1 MDKIIIFDTTLRDG
15 EQTPGISLNVN
26 EKISIAKQLAKLGV
40 DVIEPGFPLTSPG
53 DFEAVQRISREIEGP
68 TICGFSRAI
77 LSDIDKTWEAIKDAY
92 NKCFHIFISS
102 SYIQIKHQLD
112 KNEQEVI
119 DIVRKSITHAKNYT
133 DEIEFSPMDAS
144 RTRMEFLYE
153 IVETAIECGATVINI
168 PDTVGYSTPLEFH
181 NIIKNIK
188 NNVRNIDNIILSVH
202 CHNDLG
208 MAVAN
213 SLAAVSAGA
222 RQIECTIN
230 GIGERAGNAALEEII
245 MQLTTRK
252 DYYNFETNID
262 TRQLYTTSKLVSKYS
277 GIPIPVN
284 KPIVGKNVFI
294 HESGIHQ
301 DGVLKERE
309 TYEII
314 NPKDVGI
321 ETQGNI
327 ILGKHSGKHALKK
340 EAKKLGYELTDEQ
353 LINLFNDFKL
363 LVDKKKKIKPE
374 DLEALIIGEITHL
387 TNEIYVLEEV
397 EIYTSNFEISNAR
410 VKIKDNKDNL
420 MEAKGE
426 GNGPI
431 EATFNTIK
439 LLIEEAKHLNLNQYR
454 VSSISNDFD
463 SLGEVVV
470 VLKDNT
476 ETYLGKGLHP
486 NIIVSS
492 ANAYISALNKYI
504 CKNTKTK

>member
-1 MDKIIIFDTTLRDG
+1 M
-15 EQTPGISLNVN
+15 
-26 EKISIAKQLAKLGV
+26 
-40 DVIEPGFPLTSPG
+40 
-53 DFEAVQRISREIEGP
+53 
-68 TICGFSRAI
+68 
-77 LSDIDKTWEAIKDAY
+77 
-92 NKCFHIFISS
+92 
-102 SYIQIKHQLD
+102 
-112 KNEQEVI
+112 
-119 DIVRKSITHAKNYT
+119 
-133 DEIEFSPMDAS
+133 
-144 RTRMEFLYE
+144 
-153 IVETAIECGATVINI
+153 
-168 PDTVGYSTPLEFH
+168 
-181 NIIKNIK
+181 
-188 NNVRNIDNIILSVH
+188 
-202 CHNDLG
+202 
-208 MAVAN
+208 
-213 SLAAVSAGA
+213 
-222 RQIECTIN
+222 
-230 GIGERAGNAALEEII
+230 
-245 MQLTTRK
+245 
-252 DYYNFETNID
+252 
-262 TRQLYTTSKLVSKYS
+262 
-277 GIPIPVN
+277 
-284 KPIVGKNVFI
+284 
-294 HESGIHQ
+294 
-301 DGVLKERE
+301 
-309 TYEII
+309 
-314 NPKDVGI
+314 
-321 ETQGNI
+321 
-327 ILGKHSGKHALKK
+327 
-340 EAKKLGYELTDEQ
+340 GYELTDEQ